1 MDDMGIDVVLLGYGA
16 IGQAVHRMLG
26 AHDGEVRVLGV
37 LDRASLADPDPA
49 TPAAR
54 ITGPTGPGSAPRVP
68 VLDLATAIERAD
80 LVIECASPAAVRAHG
95 PAITGAGTDLL
106 VASLGALVDGP
117 LRTALEA
124 GPGRCHYSTGAIG
137 GLDLIRASAGTINA
151 IELRTR
157 KLPAALLHPGLPG
170 TLRSAIARAAESGTA
185 ARVFSGS
192 VAEAIRDFPSNINVA
207 AALGL
212 AAGDLDLVAVDIVAD
227 PAAAMTSH
235 DITVRGS
242 GGNYRF
248 AIENFPDP
256 ANPATSALTAR
267 SMASGV
273 LRLAGHGPHFI

>member
-1 MDDMGIDVVLLGYGA
+1 MGIDVVLLGYGA

-54 ITGPTGPGSAPRVP
+54 TTGPAEPGSAPRLP

-157 KLPAALLHPGLPG
+157 KLPEALLHPGLPG

-273 LRLAGHGPHFI
+273 LRLAGRGPHFI

>member
-37 LDRASLADPDPA
+37 LDRASLAGPDPA

-54 ITGPTGPGSAPRVP
+54 TTGPAEPGSAPRLP

-157 KLPAALLHPGLPG
+157 KLPEALLHPGLPG

-273 LRLAGHGPHFI
+273 LRLAGRGPHFI

>member
-26 AHDGEVRVLGV
+26 GHEDEVRVLGV
-37 LDRASLADPDPA
+37 LDRASLAG
-49 TPAAR
+49 PAAAAR
-54 ITGPTGPGSAPRVP
+54 AARTAGSGSGPRVP
-68 VLDLATAIERAD
+68 VLDLGTAIERAD

-95 PAITGAGTDLL
+95 PVVTGAGTDLL
-106 VASLGALVDGP
+106 VASLGALADGP
-117 LRTALEA
+117 LRAALEA

-137 GLDLIRASAGTINA
+137 GLDLVRASAGTIKA

-170 TLRSAIARAAESGTA
+170 TLRSAIARAAGSGTA

-192 VAEAIRDFPSNINVA
+192 VAEAVRDFPSNINVA

-212 AAGDLDLVAVDIVAD
+212 AAGDLDLVAVEIVAD
-227 PAAAMTSH
+227 PAAAMTH
-235 DITVRGS
+235 HEITVRGD
-242 GGNYRF
+242 GGIYRF
-248 AIENFPDP
+248 GIENFPDP

-267 SMASGV
+267 SVVSGV
-273 LRLAGHGPHFI
+273 LRLAGYGPHFI